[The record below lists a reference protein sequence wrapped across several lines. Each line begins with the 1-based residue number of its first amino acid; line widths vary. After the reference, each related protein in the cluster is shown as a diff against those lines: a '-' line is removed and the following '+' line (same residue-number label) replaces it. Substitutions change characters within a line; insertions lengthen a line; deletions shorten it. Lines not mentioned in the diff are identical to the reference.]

1 MTTAQ
6 HREALRNALVAI
18 VEESGDRDYSI
29 NGLTEHYAALFCVPL
44 AELEH
49 EVALYEVP
57 SLAQDIRD
65 GARTAEDQVEELRD
79 AFLRE
84 DMDADDEPAPT
95 WDEAVGPVEFWGA
108 KA

>member
-18 VEESGDRDYSI
+18 VEDAADPAYSI
-29 NGLTEHYAALFCVPL
+29 NGLTEHHAALFGVPL

-49 EVALYEVP
+49 ESALYEVP
-57 SLAQDIRD
+57 SLVQDVRD
-65 GARTAEDQVEELRD
+65 GFRTGADQVEELRD
-79 AFLRE
+79 AFLQE

-95 WDEAVGPVEFWGA
+95 WDEAVGPIEFWGVRS
-108 KA
+108 